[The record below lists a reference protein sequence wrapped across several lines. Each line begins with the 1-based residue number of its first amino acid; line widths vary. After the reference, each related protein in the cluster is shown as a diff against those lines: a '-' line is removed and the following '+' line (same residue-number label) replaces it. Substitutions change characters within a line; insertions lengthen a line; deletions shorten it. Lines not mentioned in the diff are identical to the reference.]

1 MLLFLK
7 NSSQWISVLKKSK
20 LQTWFKIKLFTNYL
34 QIISWS
40 IDVDDEQYFDKH
52 VLNQYVKISRQLTII
67 CKMIRLRK
75 GKKEKIKKEKI
86 EKERK

>member
-1 MLLFLK
+1 M
-7 NSSQWISVLKKSK
+7 
-20 LQTWFKIKLFTNYL
+20 QTWFKIKLFTNYL

-67 CKMIRLRK
+67 CKMIILRK
-75 GKKEKIKKEKI
+75 EKKEKIKKEKI

>member
-1 MLLFLK
+1 M
-7 NSSQWISVLKKSK
+7 
-20 LQTWFKIKLFTNYL
+20 QTWFKIKLFTNYL

-67 CKMIRLRK
+67 CKMIRSRK

>member
-7 NSSQWISVLKKSK
+7 NSSQWLSVLKKSK

-67 CKMIRLRK
+67 CKMIILRK
-75 GKKEKIKKEKI
+75 EKKEKIKKEKI

>member
-67 CKMIRLRK
+67 CKMIILRK
-75 GKKEKIKKEKI
+75 EKKEKIKKEKI